1 MNVSDAIKNIGEI
14 TEKAL
19 EANENAITWDTEIN
33 IKKSIVNDLD
43 LSTIFSNKEQLSN
56 MYIYEMF
63 NEKFNI
69 PYDKQIEM
77 VKTWINHLNSMTEIK
92 VNIDLED
99 IK

>member
-63 NEKFNI
+63 NEKF
-69 PYDKQIEM
+69 
-77 VKTWINHLNSMTEIK
+77 
-92 VNIDLED
+92 
-99 IK
+99 